1 MPDVTPDHWYVNVH
15 KRAHASTDLRAG
27 GGREGASQGTSDHG
41 LHVDLHLDDRA
52 GYVDRRVADRDR
64 RVSVGRGLDDQAR
77 GRAEVVDPVD
87 QDAWW
92 LFCRKST
99 SCPSGSAHSMS

>member
-1 MPDVTPDHWYVNVH
+1 MRQLTSAQAEAGRAQVRD
-15 KRAHASTDLRAG
+15 KRPRV
-27 GGREGASQGTSDHG
+27 
-41 LHVDLHLDDRA
+41 HVDLHLDDRA